1 MSLSKHTFNGK
12 KGETVLLSFNNIR
25 IEGDYIKWDA
35 FDFYTPVGDLTDDDG
50 HKYFTVP
57 ETQIDIARDPLLD
70 YQVFVIVRI
79 SGIEVIKVYEGEEPE
94 KFHVDLEGLIAIDG
108 VIPSDTNSEVILNYY
123 EVDNAG

>member
-1 MSLSKHTFNGK
+1 MALIQHTFYGK

-25 IEGDYIKWDA
+25 IEGDYILWDE
-35 FDFYTPVGDLTDDDG
+35 FQFYTPVGDLTDVDG
-50 HKYFTVP
+50 YKYFTVP
-57 ETQIDIARDPLLD
+57 STQIDIPRDPLLD
-70 YQVFVIVRI
+70 YQVFVIIRT
-79 SGIEVIKVYEGEEPE
+79 SGIEVLKVYEGEEPE